1 MSNNKKTLAIMAA
14 GLATR
19 YGGDK
24 QTDGVGPHGE
34 TLMEYSVYDAI
45 RAGFQKA
52 VLIIRP
58 ESEDFM
64 NRRIGNKIRGKIELN
79 YAYQDFSSI
88 PDFYQIPKERVKPF
102 GTGHALLCAADSI
115 QEPFCVMN
123 ADDYYGVEAFQI
135 MADALNKL
143 PESGQAVMIGYNL
156 KNTLSES
163 GTVSRGI
170 CHVNQDNKLLD
181 ITERLKIGYIKNQ
194 AGEKVLCDQDSGAIL
209 SPDDTASMNLWG
221 FTPSFFPGLR
231 REFYEFLKTRA
242 GNNIKAEYQL
252 PTVVQAEMSAG
263 NLQVSVL
270 RSSSVWFGMTY
281 QNDRENVAERLK
293 ALHTQGVYPENLW
306 ES

>member
-1 MSNNKKTLAIMAA
+1 MNKNNKKTLVIMAA

-45 RAGFQKA
+45 RAGFQKT

-58 ESEDFM
+58 EAEDFM
-64 NRRIGNKIRGKIELN
+64 DNRIGNKIRKKIDFY

-88 PDFYQIPKERVKPF
+88 PDFYQIPKDRVKPF
-102 GTGHALLCAADSI
+102 GTGHALLCAAEI
-115 QEPFCVMN
+115 VQEPFCVMN
-123 ADDYYGVEAFQI
+123 ADDYYGAEAFQS
-135 MADALNKL
+135 MADALDKL
-143 PESGQAVMIGYNL
+143 PEAGQAVMIGYQL

-170 CHVNQDNKLLD
+170 CHVNQDHKLLD
-181 ITERLKIGYIKNQ
+181 ITERLKIGYYQNSS
-194 AGEKVLCDQDSGAIL
+194 GEKILRDEDSGAIL
-209 SPDDTASMNLWG
+209 SPDDIASMNLWG
-221 FTPSFFPGLR
+221 FTPSFFTGLR
-231 REFYEFLKTRA
+231 NGFDEFLKTRA
-242 GNNIKAEYQL
+242 GDNIKAEYQL
-252 PTVVQAEMSAG
+252 PTAIQTGMSAG

-281 QNDRENVAERLK
+281 QKDRANVAGHLRE
-293 ALHTQGVYPENLW
+293 LHARGVYPENLW
-306 ES
+306 E